1 MTTQISQATRVSQVS
16 QVPQVT
22 QVAHT
27 TAADGPAGTTLALAV
42 AYELHAPTEA
52 AVPTVTPPAPRAP
65 EAAQAPRTPKAT
77 PASRAPEVAPA
88 PQLMG
93 LRTSAARPH
102 QRKVQLSR
110 MTLVRG

>member
-1 MTTQISQATRVSQVS
+1 MIKQVS
-16 QVPQVT
+16 
-22 QVAHT
+22 HT
-27 TAADGPAGTTLALAV
+27 MAADSPAGFSLALAV

-52 AVPTVTPPAPRAP
+52 TVAPTPAP
-65 EAAQAPRTPKAT
+65 
-77 PASRAPEVAPA
+77 RAPEVAPA

-102 QRKVQLSR
+102 QRKVPLSR

>member
-1 MTTQISQATRVSQVS
+1 MIKQVS
-16 QVPQVT
+16 
-22 QVAHT
+22 HT
-27 TAADGPAGTTLALAV
+27 MAADSPAGFSLALAV

-52 AVPTVTPPAPRAP
+52 VVAPTPAPRAP
-65 EAAQAPRTPKAT
+65 EALVMVSTPAPRAPEAT
-77 PASRAPEVAPA
+77 MAPAPAPRAPEVVPA

-102 QRKVQLSR
+102 QRKVPLSR

>member
-1 MTTQISQATRVSQVS
+1 MIKQVS
-16 QVPQVT
+16 HPM
-22 QVAHT
+22 
-27 TAADGPAGTTLALAV
+27 TADSPAGFSLALAV

-52 AVPTVTPPAPRAP
+52 AVAPTPAP
-65 EAAQAPRTPKAT
+65 
-77 PASRAPEVAPA
+77 RAPEVAPA

-102 QRKVQLSR
+102 QRKVPLSR

>member
-1 MTTQISQATRVSQVS
+1 MIKQVS
-16 QVPQVT
+16 
-22 QVAHT
+22 HT
-27 TAADGPAGTTLALAV
+27 MASDSPAGFSLALAV

-52 AVPTVTPPAPRAP
+52 PVAPTPAPRAP
-65 EAAQAPRTPKAT
+65 EVAPT
-77 PASRAPEVAPA
+77 PAPRAPEVAPA

-102 QRKVQLSR
+102 QRKVPLSR

>member
-1 MTTQISQATRVSQVS
+1 MTTQISQATRVSQV
-16 QVPQVT
+16 T
-22 QVAHT
+22 QVSHT
-27 TAADGPAGTTLALAV
+27 TAADGPAGITLALAV

-52 AVPTVTPPAPRAP
+52 AVPTVTPPAPRTPEAAPAPRAP
-65 EAAQAPRTPKAT
+65 EATPV
-77 PASRAPEVAPA
+77 SRAPEVAPA

>member
-1 MTTQISQATRVSQVS
+1 MIEQVS
-16 QVPQVT
+16 
-22 QVAHT
+22 HT
-27 TAADGPAGTTLALAV
+27 MSADSPAGVSLALAV

-52 AVPTVTPPAPRAP
+52 VVAPTPAPRSPEGVLAPTPTPRAP
-65 EAAQAPRTPKAT
+65 E
-77 PASRAPEVAPA
+77 VVPA

-102 QRKVQLSR
+102 QRKVPLSR